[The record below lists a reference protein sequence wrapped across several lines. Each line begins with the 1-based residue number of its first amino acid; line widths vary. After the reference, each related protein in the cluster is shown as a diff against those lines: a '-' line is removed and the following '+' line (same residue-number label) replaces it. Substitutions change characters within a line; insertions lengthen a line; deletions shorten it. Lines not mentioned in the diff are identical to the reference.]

1 MSYYIEDTI
10 TTLDDAGDGFWNG
23 LLYNNGEL
31 FSGYFEYE
39 GDYNSSGYYINGD
52 LTTLNVNGDGFWNG
66 MLYDIGMKQLS
77 LSTRDPLVSIYGSSG
92 RTKLLGKTKF
102 IN

>member
-1 MSYYIEDTI
+1 MSYYIDDNL
-10 TTLDDAGDGFWNG
+10 TTLDDTGDGFWNG
-23 LLYNNGEL
+23 LLYNNGDL

-39 GDYNSSGYYINGD
+39 GDYGLNGYYIDGE
-52 LTTLNVNGDGFWNG
+52 LTTLDLNGNGFWRG
-66 MLYDIGMKQLS
+66 WLYKIGVKQIT